1 VIDLHL
7 HTTASDGRLTPR
19 ALVERV
25 AAAGVRVMAVTDH
38 DTAAAYEE
46 AAAAA
51 RERGIEAIAGI
62 EVTAVEDGRDV
73 HVLGY
78 FFDPADAALAQFLAT
93 QRQRRIA
100 RVEAIGARLASLGVP
115 VDVGPLVAGAQ
126 RQSGR
131 SIGRPQVAAAMV
143 AAGHARDTR
152 DAFDRWLG
160 NNGPGF
166 VPREG
171 PPLRDVIAVLH
182 AAGGLTSLAH
192 PGKTG
197 IDHRL
202 PSLRDAGLDALE
214 VFHPE
219 HDAGAGD
226 FYARTAID
234 LGYLVTGGSDY
245 HGDPA
250 HGVEPGE
257 SSLPEHLWER
267 LREAAAARG

>member
-1 VIDLHL
+1 MIDLHL
-7 HTTASDGRLTPR
+7 HTTASDGRLAPS

-25 AAAGVRVMAVTDH
+25 AAAGVTVMAVTDH
-38 DTAAAYEE
+38 DTVAAYPEV

-51 RERGIEAIAGI
+51 RLGIDAVAGI
-62 EVTAVEDGRDV
+62 EVTAVEDGRDI

-78 FFDPADAALAQFLAT
+78 FFDPDDAAFAEFLVAQ
-93 QRQRRIA
+93 RRRRIA
-100 RVEAIGARLASLGVP
+100 RVEAIASRLASLGVP
-115 VDVGPLVAGAQ
+115 VDVTALVADAR
-126 RQSGR
+126 RQDGR
-131 SIGRPQVAAAMV
+131 SIGRPQIAAAMV
-143 AAGHARDTR
+143 AAGHVRTIR

-160 NNGPGF
+160 DDGPGF

-171 PPLRDVIAVLH
+171 APVVDVVAAIH
-182 AAGGLTSLAH
+182 AAGGLASLAH
-192 PGKTG
+192 PGKTR

-202 PSLRDAGLDALE
+202 PLLREAGLDAIE

-267 LREAAAARG
+267 LREAAASRA